1 MLDEDETDFDT
12 PTERAIIDHYGLNPE
27 DGWAIHRY
35 SFPWKTKRRPKSISS
50 LALTLTP
57 QPVCVPG
64 SEFEVQK
71 PGDTF
76 AFSHNGIPY
85 TLTAQNLEPQTLPKN
100 AFSDARFDFPNRF
113 TAMTYTVSPAPPKNL
128 ISVEDCTQNDP
139 PVEREAPKDY
149 PFMPEA
155 QNAAVIG
162 IIGGADGPTALFVTT
177 KSEDKAVLTTC
188 SALHFAPPK
197 KITWRIVFHETP
209 FAPETFPLL

>member
-1 MLDEDETDFDT
+1 
-12 PTERAIIDHYGLNPE
+12 
-27 DGWAIHRY
+27 
-35 SFPWKTKRRPKSISS
+35 
-50 LALTLTP
+50 
-57 QPVCVPG
+57 
-64 SEFEVQK
+64 
-71 PGDTF
+71 
-76 AFSHNGIPY
+76 
-85 TLTAQNLEPQTLPKN
+85 
-100 AFSDARFDFPNRF
+100 
-113 TAMTYTVSPAPPKNL
+113 MTYTVSPAPPKNL

-155 QNAAVIG
+155 QNAAVI
-162 IIGGADGPTALFVTT
+162 IIGGADGPTALFVMA